1 MPLVELYTSQGCSSC
16 PPADRWLSKLK
27 RNPALWEKIVP
38 LAFHVDYWDY
48 IGWRDPYAQ
57 PEFGQRQRQYA
68 REGGARAVYT
78 PGMMLN
84 GKDWRGWASG
94 KFPGPE
100 QARTGVL
107 TVELNQEQVLV
118 RYSPSQQMSE
128 KLIVYMTL
136 LGFNMTSNVT
146 AGENRGKELSDDF
159 IVLDMVQAPLQHE
172 GAAYSA
178 MLPKISSGQ
187 GFPRLA
193 IAVWVAG
200 SAKQAPL
207 QAAGGWLN

>member
-1 MPLVELYTSQGCSSC
+1 
-16 PPADRWLSKLK
+16 
-27 RNPALWEKIVP
+27 
-38 LAFHVDYWDY
+38 
-48 IGWRDPYAQ
+48 
-57 PEFGQRQRQYA
+57 
-68 REGGARAVYT
+68 
-78 PGMMLN
+78 MMLN

-118 RYSPSQQMSE
+118 RYSPSQQISD

-136 LGFNMTSNVT
+136 LGFNMKSNVT
-146 AGENRGKELSDDF
+146 AGENRGKELSDAF
-159 IVLDMVQAPLQHE
+159 IVLDMVQTPLQHE

-178 MLPKISSGQ
+178 VLPKIRSGQ

-200 SAKQAPL
+200 SEKQAPL